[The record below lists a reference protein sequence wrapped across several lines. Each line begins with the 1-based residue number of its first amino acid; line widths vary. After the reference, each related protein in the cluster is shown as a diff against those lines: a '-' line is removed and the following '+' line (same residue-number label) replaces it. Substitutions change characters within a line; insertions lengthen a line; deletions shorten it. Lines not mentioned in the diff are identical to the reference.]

1 MDATGHTE
9 QENFGDREPVLD
21 VVDRVCELC
30 FGLFMALTFV
40 GTVSAVGAGADAG
53 HKMFYTAL
61 GCNLAWGLAD
71 AVMFL
76 VRTLVARGR
85 RVTLAHSVR
94 SQPNAAAGVRT
105 LRDAMA
111 AWLRPLIGDTELE
124 SIRRRVAARPDLPQQ
139 AVFVRDDFI
148 AAAAIFVLVVAA
160 TFPVALPFVLF
171 AKRSDGADRLPCP
184 DHRDAILQRH
194 GAGALRGISRL
205 AGRPCDGGGRRPAH
219 RGDHR
224 ARRMIEA
231 GPANQLRWLRVSFII
246 DTALPVRPRS
256 DSAAVSA

>member
-9 QENFGDREPVLD
+9 QENVGDREPVLD
-21 VVDRVCELC
+21 VVDRVCESC

-105 LRDAMA
+105 LHDAMS

-124 SIRRRVAARPDLPQQ
+124 SIRRRVAARPDLPQR

-171 AKRSDGADRLPCP
+171 ANVP
-184 DHRDAILQRH
+184 
-194 GAGALRGISRL
+194 
-205 AGRPCDGGGRRPAH
+205 
-219 RGDHR
+219 
-224 ARRMIEA
+224 
-231 GPANQLRWLRVSFII
+231 
-246 DTALPVRPRS
+246 TALIASRVLTIAMLFGSGMALGHYAGFRGWQAGLAM
-256 DSAAVSA
+256 AAVGVLLTVAIIALGG

>member
-9 QENFGDREPVLD
+9 QENVGDREPVLD
-21 VVDRVCELC
+21 VVDRVCESC

-94 SQPNAAAGVRT
+94 GQPNAAAGVRT

-124 SIRRRVAARPDLPQQ
+124 SIRRRVAARPDLPQR

-171 AKRSDGADRLPCP
+171 ANVP
-184 DHRDAILQRH
+184 
-194 GAGALRGISRL
+194 
-205 AGRPCDGGGRRPAH
+205 
-219 RGDHR
+219 
-224 ARRMIEA
+224 
-231 GPANQLRWLRVSFII
+231 
-246 DTALPVRPRS
+246 TALIASRVLTIAMLFGSGMALGHYAGFRGWQAGLAM
-256 DSAAVSA
+256 AAVGVLLTVAIIALGG

>member
-9 QENFGDREPVLD
+9 QENVGDREPVLD
-21 VVDRVCELC
+21 VVDRVCESC

-94 SQPNAAAGVRT
+94 GQPNAAAGVRT

-124 SIRRRVAARPDLPQQ
+124 SIRRRVAARPDLPQR
-139 AVFVRDDFI
+139 AVFVRDDFT

-171 AKRSDGADRLPCP
+171 ANVP
-184 DHRDAILQRH
+184 
-194 GAGALRGISRL
+194 
-205 AGRPCDGGGRRPAH
+205 
-219 RGDHR
+219 
-224 ARRMIEA
+224 
-231 GPANQLRWLRVSFII
+231 
-246 DTALPVRPRS
+246 TALIVSRVLTIAMLFGSGMALGHYAGFRGWQAGLAM
-256 DSAAVSA
+256 AAVGVLLTVAIIALGG

>member
-105 LRDAMA
+105 LHDAMA

-124 SIRRRVAARPDLPQQ
+124 SIRRRVAARPDLPPR

-171 AKRSDGADRLPCP
+171 ANVP
-184 DHRDAILQRH
+184 
-194 GAGALRGISRL
+194 
-205 AGRPCDGGGRRPAH
+205 
-219 RGDHR
+219 
-224 ARRMIEA
+224 
-231 GPANQLRWLRVSFII
+231 
-246 DTALPVRPRS
+246 TALIASRVLTIAMLFGSGMALGHYAGFRGWQAGLAM
-256 DSAAVSA
+256 AAVGVLLTVAIIALGG

>member
-21 VVDRVCELC
+21 VVDRVCESC

-94 SQPNAAAGVRT
+94 GQPNAAAGVRT
-105 LRDAMA
+105 LRGAMA

-124 SIRRRVAARPDLPQQ
+124 SIRRRVAARPDLPQR
-139 AVFVRDDFI
+139 AVFVRDDFT

-171 AKRSDGADRLPCP
+171 AHVP
-184 DHRDAILQRH
+184 
-194 GAGALRGISRL
+194 
-205 AGRPCDGGGRRPAH
+205 
-219 RGDHR
+219 
-224 ARRMIEA
+224 
-231 GPANQLRWLRVSFII
+231 
-246 DTALPVRPRS
+246 TALIVSRVLTIAMLFGSGMALGHYAGFRGWQAGLAM
-256 DSAAVSA
+256 AAVGVLLTVAIIALGG

>member
-105 LRDAMA
+105 LHDAMA
-111 AWLRPLIGDTELE
+111 AWLRPLIGDMELE
-124 SIRRRVAARPDLPQQ
+124 SIRRRVAARPDLPQR
-139 AVFVRDDFI
+139 AVFVRDDFT

-171 AKRSDGADRLPCP
+171 ANVP
-184 DHRDAILQRH
+184 
-194 GAGALRGISRL
+194 
-205 AGRPCDGGGRRPAH
+205 
-219 RGDHR
+219 
-224 ARRMIEA
+224 
-231 GPANQLRWLRVSFII
+231 
-246 DTALPVRPRS
+246 TALIVSRVLTIAMLFGSGMALGHYAGFRGWQAGLAM
-256 DSAAVSA
+256 AAVGVLLTVAIIALGG

>member
-21 VVDRVCELC
+21 VVDRVCESC

-94 SQPNAAAGVRT
+94 GQPNAAAGVRT
-105 LRDAMA
+105 LRGAMA

-124 SIRRRVAARPDLPQQ
+124 SIRRRVAARPDLPQR
-139 AVFVRDDFI
+139 AVFVRDDFT

-171 AKRSDGADRLPCP
+171 ANVP
-184 DHRDAILQRH
+184 
-194 GAGALRGISRL
+194 
-205 AGRPCDGGGRRPAH
+205 
-219 RGDHR
+219 
-224 ARRMIEA
+224 
-231 GPANQLRWLRVSFII
+231 
-246 DTALPVRPRS
+246 TALIVSRVLTIAMLFGSGMALGHYAGFRGWQAGLAM
-256 DSAAVSA
+256 AAVGVVLTVAIIALGG